1 MNTLLKSVIHNRRIM
16 IFIICLLTLY
26 GVYNFGLIPRQE
38 SPDVSA
44 PVVVVTCTYPGASPD
59 EVERRVTR
67 VIEDEVK
74 TIDGIDEYSSQSMD
88 NASVTVIFFDYKAD
102 LKEGFSTL
110 RTKMQDIQSDLPEA
124 CETIDINTDLLETA
138 GMMISISSE
147 TFDYDTLSSFG
158 ETLSKKL
165 SRIEGIS
172 RIDLVGEREY
182 NLEITIRPKDL
193 NYYSLSY
200 NDIINLLK
208 AQNVEIP
215 SGNLEGLVNKINVT
229 TKGSFEDI
237 DDIKNLIVAVNAKSG
252 AVVRLKDI
260 ASVAYSLEDDTVM
273 YKHNGQNA
281 IVLAGYFKQDLNVV
295 TVGEDVK
302 KVMEAYKKDLP
313 SEVNFDEIM
322 FQPDDVH
329 NRISSFMTS
338 LLQGVIFVIIIVFIG
353 MGLKNALVV
362 SLAIPLSV
370 IMTFTLMTFFD
381 VDLHQISIAA
391 LIIALGML
399 VDNAIVISDA
409 IQERI
414 DADEPKLDACINGVK
429 EVAIPVF
436 TSTLTTIGV
445 FLPLMMLDSI
455 AGEFVKSI
463 PIIVMIALLTSYI
476 VAVFVTPTF
485 AYIFFTK
492 TKPKMTKFRIKHI
505 FEAVLKY
512 SLKHKLVV
520 LMVVLMAIGGA
531 TITARSLGLQFFP
544 EADSDLVYINMTN
557 DVNTSIEDTVA
568 LVNEVAQIVS
578 EQPFVISY
586 SSAVGEAFPKFYYT
600 LPVNSPSKDFAQMII
615 KLDASDKDFVGNSA
629 FVASLQEIVD
639 QKISGGKILVKE
651 LEQAEPIGSPVRLRI
666 TGDSV
671 DDLREIN
678 DAILDIF
685 NQVEGTTNVES
696 TLKDK
701 QFGYYVAV
709 DDLKAGYYGLTKYD
723 IQNEVSI
730 ALRGREA
737 TELRTDASSY
747 PIIVDGGIET
757 ISDLENLAIKSSFTD
772 KKVPLKEVAAI
783 TLLEKNSMISKY
795 KGDVEIQLSSDAK
808 YGYSSIDI
816 QHRIGALIEASPY
829 ADINYVFD
837 GEEQSINKNFGSIGA
852 SAIFALFLIY
862 VILLIQFKSF
872 FYPFIIFISIPISSV
887 GSIVG
892 LYLFNQP
899 LSFTALFGTVSLFGI
914 VVNNAIVLLDYI
926 NTERAKG
933 KEVDQAVR
941 EAMSKRFRPIMLS
954 SMTTIMGL
962 IPLVVSRSPL
972 FMPMSIALMSGL
984 VVSTLLTLILIPVLY
999 DAVLGTRERHAR
1011 KKEASNVDV

>member
-16 IFIICLLTLY
+16 IFIICLLTFY
-26 GVYNFGLIPRQE
+26 GIYNFGLIPRQE

-74 TIDGIDEYSSQSMD
+74 TIDGIDEYSSQSVD

-110 RTKMQDIQSDLPEA
+110 RTKMQDIQGDLPEA
-124 CETIDINTDLLETA
+124 CETIEVNTNLLETA
-138 GMMISISSE
+138 GMIISISSD
-147 TFDYDTLSSFG
+147 TFDYDTLSSYG
-158 ETLSKKL
+158 QTLSEKL

-172 RIDLVGEREY
+172 RIDLVGERDY
-182 NLEITIRPKDL
+182 NLEITIRPIDL
-193 NYYSLSY
+193 NAYSLSY
-200 NDIINLLK
+200 NDIINLLN
-208 AQNVEIP
+208 AQNIEIP
-215 SGNLEGLVNKINVT
+215 SGNLDGTLNKISVT

-237 DDIKNLIVAVNAKSG
+237 DDIKNLIVAVNPDSG

-260 ASVAYSLEDDTVM
+260 ATVEYALENDTVV
-273 YKHNGQNA
+273 YRHNGQNA

-295 TVGEDVK
+295 TVGEEVK
-302 KVMEAYKKDLP
+302 KVMNAYKADLP
-313 SEVNFDEIM
+313 NDVNFDEIM
-322 FQPDDVH
+322 FQPKDVH
-329 NRISSFMTS
+329 NRVSSFMAS
-338 LLQGVIFVIIIVFIG
+338 LLQGIIFVIIVVFIG

-370 IMTFTLMTFFD
+370 IITFTLMTFFD
-381 VDLHQISIAA
+381 VDIHQISIAA

-399 VDNAIVISDA
+399 VDNAIVVSDA

-414 DADEPKLDACINGVK
+414 DADEPKLDACVNGVK
-429 EVAIPVF
+429 EVAVPVF

-463 PIIVMIALLTSYI
+463 PIIVMIALLTSYA
-476 VAVFVTPTF
+476 VAILVTPTF
-485 AYIFFTK
+485 AYIFFSK
-492 TKPKMTKFRIKHI
+492 SKPVTSKFRIKHA
-505 FEAVLKY
+505 FEFVLKH
-512 SLKHKLVV
+512 SLKHKFTVLVV
-520 LMVVLMAIGGA
+520 VLLAIGGA
-531 TITARSLGLQFFP
+531 GVIASSLGLQFFP
-544 EADSDLVYINMTN
+544 AADSDLVYINVTN
-557 DVNTSIEDTVA
+557 DVNTSTSDTA
-568 LVNEVAQIVS
+568 ELVTQLEQVVS
-578 EQPFVISY
+578 EQPFVLSY
-586 SSAVGEAFPKFYYT
+586 SSAIGEPFPKFYYT
-600 LPVNSPSKDFAQMII
+600 LPVNSPSKDFAQLII
-615 KLDASDKDFVGNSA
+615 KLDTRDKNFAGNSA
-629 FVASLQEIVD
+629 FVASLQEIVN
-639 QKISGGKILVKE
+639 QQISGGKILVKE
-651 LEQAEPIGSPVRLRI
+651 LEQAEPIGAPVRLRI
-666 TGDSV
+666 TGESI
-671 DDLREIN
+671 DDLREVN
-678 DAILDIF
+678 EAILEIF
-685 NQVEGTTNVES
+685 NQVDGTMNVES

-737 TELRTDASSY
+737 TELRTDSSTY

-757 ISDLENLAIKSSFTD
+757 LSDLENLAIKSSFTGD
-772 KKVPLKEVAAI
+772 KLPLKEVATI
-783 TLLEKNSMISKY
+783 TLLEKNSKISKY
-795 KGDVEIQLSSDAK
+795 KGDVEIQLTSDAK
-808 YGYSSIDI
+808 YGYSSIEI
-816 QHRIGALIEASPY
+816 QHKIGDLIAASPY
-829 ADINYVFD
+829 ADINYTFD

-862 VILLIQFKSF
+862 VILLLQFKSF
-872 FYPFIIFISIPISSV
+872 FYPFIIFVSIPISSV

-892 LYLFNQP
+892 LYLFKQP
-899 LSFTALFGTVSLFGI
+899 LSFTALFGIVSLFGI

-933 KEVDQAVR
+933 KTVEIAVR

-954 SMTTIMGL
+954 SITTIMGL
-962 IPLVVSRSPL
+962 IPLVASRSPL

-999 DAVLGTRERHAR
+999 DAVLGTKERRSSYKNTA
-1011 KKEASNVDV
+1011 E